1 MLNKFSQ
8 EIKRNIMKNHLE
20 KENTVIEIM
29 NKMIQMMMIVTCT

>member
-8 EIKRNIMKNHLE
+8 EIKRNIMKNQLE